1 MEKIQLS
8 DFRSDLIRLE
18 ETIIFA
24 CIERAQFKRNEFI
37 YKDGTVETDSFTG
50 SFMDFMLF
58 ETEKV
63 HAKVRRYTAPDEE
76 PFFKDLPE
84 PLLKGID
91 YSNVLIENK
100 INYTAKIKEIYLTHI
115 LPAISPQGDCQNYG
129 SSATCDVNCL
139 QAIAR
144 RIHYGKFIAEAKFQ
158 AQKEAYSDLI
168 KAADTSAI
176 MALLTNEKV
185 EEILLKRVALKAATY
200 GRYPEDPEE
209 IDCKIQP
216 EAITAIYKNWIIPL
230 TKEVEVDYLMAR
242 I

>member
-1 MEKIQLS
+1 MKKIQLC

-24 CIERAQFKRNEFI
+24 CIERAQFKKNNFI
-37 YKDGTVETDSFTG
+37 YQDNTVSTDSFNG
-50 SFMDFMLF
+50 SFMDFMLY

-76 PFFKDLPE
+76 PFFDKLPE
-84 PLLKGID
+84 PLFKGID
-91 YSNVLIENK
+91 YSNVLIKND
-100 INYTAKIKEIYLTHI
+100 INYSGKIKETYLEHI
-115 LPAISPQGDCQNYG
+115 LPAITKEGDCQNYG

-158 AQKEAYSDLI
+158 EQEEAYTKLI
-168 KAADTSAI
+168 EANDAEGI
-176 MALLTNEKV
+176 MELLTNKKV

-200 GRYPEDPEE
+200 GRYPEDPDDV
-209 IDCKIQP
+209 DCKIQP
-216 EAITAIYKNWIIPL
+216 DAIASIYENWIIPL